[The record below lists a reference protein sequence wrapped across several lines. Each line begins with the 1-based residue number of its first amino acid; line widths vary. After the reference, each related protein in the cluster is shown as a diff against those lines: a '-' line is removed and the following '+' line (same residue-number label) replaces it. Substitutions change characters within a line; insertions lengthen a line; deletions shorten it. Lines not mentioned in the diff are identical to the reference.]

1 MATKQTFVTASGKV
15 AEDVVNFLNYAT
27 THPNA
32 VIQYYASAMVL
43 RADSDASYLSVKKS
57 RSRVG
62 GHHYLSLPSAN
73 GTKPPITPP
82 PLNISLYDVCSIMKN
97 VMALAAES
105 EMEGLFVNVQEV
117 LIIRTTLEELGHQ

>member
-73 GTKPPITPP
+73 GTKIPVTPP
-82 PLNISLYDVCSIMKN
+82 LSNGPLHAVCSIMNN
-97 VMALAAES
+97 VMATAE
-105 EMEGLFVNVQEV
+105 EAEIGYLFVNRQEV
-117 LIIRTTLEELGHQ
+117 IILKPTLKELGH